1 MKKPLLST
9 SVEIF
14 EVAVVR
20 DKILN
25 PEYFNSYAASH
36 LAETKPYWYILEYY
50 SCRFTKP
57 FGFSNIILSTVKIEN
72 VRNEHRSA

>member
-36 LAETKPYWYILEYY
+36 LAETKPY
-50 SCRFTKP
+50 
-57 FGFSNIILSTVKIEN
+57 
-72 VRNEHRSA
+72 

>member
-36 LAETKPYWYILEYY
+36 LAETKPYGYILADLPSHLDFPISY
-50 SCRFTKP
+50 FQ
-57 FGFSNIILSTVKIEN
+57 LQ
-72 VRNEHRSA
+72 